1 MNIIKKVCGFI
12 MVFVPIAWVFLGI
25 VSEKGVMTTIITM
38 SLVFMIIVI
47 VSVGVWLM
55 IGEE

>member
-12 MVFVPIAWVFLGI
+12 MVFVPINWIFLRTL
-25 VSEKGVMTTIITM
+25 VEKGVMTTIISV
-38 SLVFMIIVI
+38 SLAFMVVVI

-55 IGEE
+55 IEEG